1 MVSISTGCSVSW
13 FVQCDCVF
21 SVQRDSVFSNF
32 AFLLIRLLSID
43 GYRVSVG
50 NLAVLTKASIG

>member
-1 MVSISTGCSVSW
+1 M
-13 FVQCDCVF
+13 F
-21 SVQRDSVFSNF
+21 SVQRDSVFNNF